1 MSTYVFYEPN
11 PLQQSFL
18 REEDSFHATR
28 VLRVKTGDKIHIL
41 DGKGH
46 KYAAEITQVDAKRT
60 LYNQIQLIQQS
71 EKPAFQIHLYV
82 APTKQME
89 RMEWMVEK
97 CTEFGIHSIHFF
109 HGRYSERKEIKLQ
122 RLEKTAIAALKQSKN
137 LFLPQFHEIIPM
149 SELMKKH
156 QVKQKDQQY
165 FFAHIADPADPILG
179 KQIQLKQEYHILVGP
194 EGDFSMEESNQLIAQ
209 DWIPFSLGQ
218 SILRTE
224 TAGIAVTHA
233 IHLLHE
239 IQA

>member
-97 CTEFGIHSIHFF
+97 CGEFGIHGIHFF
-109 HGRYSERKEIKLQ
+109 ASKNSERKEIKLQ
-122 RLEKTAIAALKQSKN
+122 RLEKTAISALKQSKN
-137 LFLPQFHEIIPM
+137 LYLPEITGLHTFKEIAIK
-149 SELMKKH
+149 EGEEKL
-156 QVKQKDQQY
+156 
-165 FFAHIADPADPILG
+165 FAFISNPPVAVLSKTALKG
-179 KQIQLKQEYHILVGP
+179 KEYHVLVGP
-194 EGDFSMEESNQLIAQ
+194 EGDFTPEESATLKNNQWKA
-209 DWIPFSLGQ
+209 FSLGK

-224 TAGIAVTHA
+224 TAGIAVCHGL
-233 IHLLHE
+233 HLLN
-239 IQA
+239 ID